1 MRIHSGEK
9 PFTCPDWVPLTV
21 LGSSDCAARTGVIFP
36 ANTIRYLLVTTASRQ
51 LRQNQLHQRN
61 GGILCVLHQ
70 SSTDDVSNTA
80 PTEADHPLAKGRKAP
95 EMDDMSS
102 VIGYTRDG
110 RPITVGASYL
120 MGFTATAKL
129 SE

>member
-9 PFTCPDWVPLTV
+9 PFTCPDCSLPFRLRGTYKRH
-21 LGSSDCAARTGVIFP
+21 LSSKHNKILARD
-36 ANTIRYLLVTTASRQ
+36 NSVTSAPPKSAPPKKRRHS
-51 LRQNQLHQRN
+51 LRSTS
-61 GGILCVLHQ
+61 Q
-70 SSTDDVSNTA
+70 SSTDDASSTA
-80 PTEADHPLAKGRKAP
+80 PTEADHPLAKRRKAP

-120 MGFTATAKL
+120 MGFAATAKL